1 MRSETSLTQTCGR
14 AARNVEGR
22 VIFYGDKIS
31 KAMKATM
38 DEVQRRRELQLVY
51 NEKHGITPKTI
62 IKPVRDSIEALLDM
76 DYAATPSIEESTAS
90 RIAEKARNWDAKTLR
105 GELAKLR
112 DDMSVAANEL
122 RYEEAAMLR
131 DQIRELEALE
141 LSR

>member
-1 MRSETSLTQTCGR
+1 
-14 AARNVEGR
+14 
-22 VIFYGDKIS
+22 
-31 KAMKATM
+31 
-38 DEVQRRRELQLVY
+38 
-51 NEKHGITPKTI
+51 
-62 IKPVRDSIEALLDM
+62 M

-90 RIAEKARNWDAKTLR
+90 RIAEKARNWDAMTLR